1 MGDVV
6 DTGKFAGGPLPEKHG
21 VVPLPCVTNMAI
33 PPSRVLQAALDSEDP
48 LDGVVVM
55 GFTKSGDTY
64 FASSYAD
71 GGTVLWLWE
80 LLKARLLPSRGR

>member
-1 MGDVV
+1 MGEVIQ
-6 DTGKFAGGPLPEKHG
+6 TGLPGGPRPEACG
-21 VVPLPCVTNMAI
+21 VVALPCVTNMAI
-33 PPSRVLQAALDSEDP
+33 PPERVLEAAIQEGN

-55 GFTKSGDTY
+55 GYTKDGETY

-80 LLKARLLPSRGR
+80 LLKVRLLSAKGR

>member
-1 MGDVV
+1 MG
-6 DTGKFAGGPLPEKHG
+6 TILEGGFPGGPRPEKCG
-21 VVPLPCVTNMAI
+21 VVALPCITTESL
-33 PPSRVLQAALDSEDP
+33 PPERVLQAALDAADP

-55 GFTKSGDTY
+55 GFTKSGETY

-80 LLKARLLPSRGR
+80 LLKVRLMSPGGR